1 MPEYGRGRAKNRERW
16 LVRNRCLAGGIKMPY
31 ANYTGA
37 EVVSRG
43 EAIYAQSIRHQ
54 VEPTLRGK
62 FLVMDIESG
71 DYEVDEEDL
80 QASER
85 LLARR
90 PQAVVYGLRIGHPAA
105 FRIGGSFSLDEP

>member
-1 MPEYGRGRAKNRERW
+1 
-16 LVRNRCLAGGIKMPY
+16 MPY
-31 ANYTGA
+31 ANYTGK

-43 EAIYAQSIRHQ
+43 EAIYAQSIRQQ

-80 QASER
+80 QASKR

-90 PQAVVYGLRIGHPAA
+90 PQAVVYGLRIGYPVS
-105 FRIGGSFSLDEP
+105 FRIGGSLGLDQS